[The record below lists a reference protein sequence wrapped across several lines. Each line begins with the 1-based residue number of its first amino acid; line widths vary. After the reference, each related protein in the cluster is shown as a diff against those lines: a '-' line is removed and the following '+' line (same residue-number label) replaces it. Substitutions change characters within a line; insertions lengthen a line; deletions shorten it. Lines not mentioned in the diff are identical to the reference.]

1 MGEREVK
8 SLEAQGQR
16 DDVQE
21 EGTKEE
27 EKYNAYIV
35 TGWNIKTT
43 DEHKGKRIAVGI
55 EGEMMD
61 TCRENEGKKD
71 GAKGQAR
78 KQQKTLSD
86 LWKEVQKTNQKKRKK
101 VSGLSLYK
109 WRACA
114 SKCVWPCC
122 LVWKEAY

>member
-55 EGEMMD
+55 EGE
-61 TCRENEGKKD
+61 REWRKERWS
-71 GAKGQAR
+71 KGTG
-78 KQQKTLSD
+78 QKTTKDTEWLVKRSTKNKP
-86 LWKEVQKTNQKKRKK
+86 KEKKEGFWSFTVQM
-101 VSGLSLYK
+101 
-109 WRACA
+109 ACV
-114 SKCVWPCC
+114 C
-122 LVWKEAY
+122 E

>member
-35 TGWNIKTT
+35 TG
-43 DEHKGKRIAVGI
+43 
-55 EGEMMD
+55 
-61 TCRENEGKKD
+61 
-71 GAKGQAR
+71 
-78 KQQKTLSD
+78 
-86 LWKEVQKTNQKKRKK
+86 
-101 VSGLSLYK
+101 
-109 WRACA
+109 
-114 SKCVWPCC
+114 
-122 LVWKEAY
+122 